1 MSLMNDHSALQILEL
16 MRGWHEWRFAMAVT
30 HRRKKNPMA
39 NLRYVQPNRLRREVD
54 LYHRRLLSITV
65 PLLALMAW
73 IQPMLFGLG
82 FLMLM
87 LLWSH
92 QNHRLSGAEGEDWAL
107 GVPAALPGSLT
118 TLPDGYTVFNQV
130 IVPNG
135 KSSRELD
142 FVVVGPNG
150 IFAIEVK
157 HHRGE
162 ISGKE
167 TNITWRQRKR
177 SRAGNTYEQDM
188 RNPVGQIKGAIHAL
202 KQYLKAQDINP
213 WIQGIV
219 VFTHPQ
225 CTLSLGEMSVPVLRL
240 ESLAAFIRD
249 YRGNESQTRMGTVIR
264 VLKGTREERLKPPYP
279 QHVSY
284 FMKDFVTPRERVEG
298 IMNYDLKAAMKRQ
311 AKKKAFLPSPTVPT
325 VVAPP
330 RPPRR
335 RRPVLAVIENHQ
347 HLPPDVRQ
355 VVREFTLYVRRT
367 EKETVVQSDDWF
379 G

>member
-1 MSLMNDHSALQILEL
+1 
-16 MRGWHEWRFAMAVT
+16 MAS
-30 HRRKKNPMA
+30 
-39 NLRYVQPNRLRREVD
+39 LRYVQPNRLRLEVD
-54 LYHRRLLSITV
+54 RYHRRLLTIAM
-65 PLLALMAW
+65 PLLGLMAW
-73 IQPMLFGLG
+73 IQPMLLGLG
-82 FLMLM
+82 FLGLM
-87 LLWSH
+87 LLWSR

-107 GVPAALPGSLT
+107 GVPAALPGSLS
-118 TLPDGYTVFNQV
+118 TLPDDYTVFNQV
-130 IVPNG
+130 MVPNG
-135 KSSRELD
+135 KSFRELD
-142 FVVVGPNG
+142 FVVIGPNG

-167 TNITWRQRKR
+167 TDFSWRQRKH

-188 RNPVGQIKGAIHAL
+188 RNPVGQLKGAIHAL
-202 KQYLKAQDINP
+202 KQNLKAQGIHS

-219 VFTHPQ
+219 VFTHPE
-225 CTLSLGEMSVPVLRL
+225 CSLSLGETSVPVLRL
-240 ESLAAFIRD
+240 ESLATFIRD
-249 YRGNESQTRMGTVIR
+249 YRGNESQTRMGAVIR
-264 VLKGTREERLKPPYP
+264 ALQSIREERLKPSYP

-284 FMKDFVTPRERVEG
+284 FMKDFVTPKERVEG

-311 AKKKAFLPSPTVPT
+311 AKKRSFLPVPTVPT

-347 HLPPDVRQ
+347 HLPPEVRQ

-367 EKETVVQSDDWF
+367 EKETVVEQNEWLR
-379 G
+379 

>member
-1 MSLMNDHSALQILEL
+1 
-16 MRGWHEWRFAMAVT
+16 
-30 HRRKKNPMA
+30 MA

-54 LYHRRLLSITV
+54 LYHRRLLIIAV

-82 FLMLM
+82 FLFLM
-87 LLWSH
+87 LLWSR
-92 QNHRLSGAEGEDWAL
+92 QNHRLCGAEGEDWAL
-107 GVPAALPGSLT
+107 GVPTALPGSLS

-130 IVPNG
+130 TIPNG
-135 KSSRELD
+135 KSFRELD

-150 IFAIEVK
+150 IFGIEVK

-167 TNITWRQRKR
+167 TDLNWCQRKR
-177 SRAGNTYEQDM
+177 SRAGNTYEQGL
-188 RNPVGQIKGAIHAL
+188 RNPVGQLKGAIHTL
-202 KQYLKAQDINP
+202 KQYLKTQGIHP

-219 VFTHPQ
+219 VFTHPK
-225 CTLSLGEMSVPVLRL
+225 CTLTLGEMSMPVLRL
-240 ESLAAFIRD
+240 ESLASFIRD

-264 VLKGTREERLKPPYP
+264 ALQGIREERLKPPYP

-311 AKKKAFLPSPTVPT
+311 AKKKPFLPSPTVPT
-325 VVAPP
+325 VAAPP
-330 RPPRR
+330 RPRRR
-335 RRPVLAVIENHQ
+335 RRPVLAVIESNP
-347 HLPPDVRQ
+347 HLPPNGRKVI
-355 VVREFTLYVRRT
+355 REFTLFVRRT
-367 EKETVVQSDDWF
+367 ESETVVEKDEWL